1 MAEMPEWLP
10 SALAALGPI
19 VAIVIAYM
27 YGRDDGKAARSKK
40 VPKDTKAPEDDG
52 VRAARVVLEKAL
64 AKEVKIIKKTKKAS
78 DLASKAKGRS
88 RKK

>member
-1 MAEMPEWLP
+1 MPDWVP

-27 YGRDDGKAARSKK
+27 YGKDDGKSSRSKK
-40 VPKDTKAPEDDG
+40 VPKAPKAPEDDA
-52 VRAARVVLEKAL
+52 VAASREVIADALE
-64 AKEVKIIKKTKKAS
+64 KEVKIIKKTKKAS
-78 DLASKAKGRS
+78 DLASKAKSRS

>member
-1 MAEMPEWLP
+1 MPEWLP
-10 SALAALGPI
+10 SVLAALGPV
-19 VAIVIAYM
+19 VAIIIAYM
-27 YGRDDGKAARSKK
+27 YGRDDGKATRSKK
-40 VPKDTKAPEDDG
+40 VPKAPEAPEDDG

-78 DLASKAKGRS
+78 DLASRAKSRS

>member
-1 MAEMPEWLP
+1 MPEWLP
-10 SALAALGPI
+10 SAFAALGPI

-27 YGRDDGKAARSKK
+27 YGKDDGKSSRSKK
-40 VPKDTKAPEDDG
+40 VPKATEAPEDD
-52 VRAARVVLEKAL
+52 AVVASREIIADALE
-64 AKEVKIIKKTKKAS
+64 KEVKAIKKTKKAS

>member
-1 MAEMPEWLP
+1 MAAMPEWLP

-19 VAIVIAYM
+19 VAIVFAYI
-27 YGRDDGKAARSKK
+27 YGRDDGKSSTSKK
-40 VPKDTKAPEDDG
+40 VPQAPDDDG
-52 VRAARVVLEKAL
+52 VKAARVVLEKAL
-64 AKEVKIIKKTKKAS
+64 AKEVKVIKKTKKAK